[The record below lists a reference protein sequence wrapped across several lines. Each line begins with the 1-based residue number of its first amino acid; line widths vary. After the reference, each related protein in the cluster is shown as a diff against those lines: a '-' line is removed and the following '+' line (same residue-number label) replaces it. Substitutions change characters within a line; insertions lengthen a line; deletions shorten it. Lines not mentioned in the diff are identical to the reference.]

1 MRKEINN
8 ISCVGSG
15 TIGAGWVARL
25 LVNKIKVKVYDLTPF
40 QETRL
45 KIVIEN
51 TKSAYKNLF
60 PDKKIN
66 FENFEY
72 YNEISPAVENADLV
86 IESVPERLD
95 IKQEV
100 FKKIEEVCSKRT
112 IIASSTSG
120 IKPTDLQ
127 KNMQNP
133 ERLMVTHPF
142 NPVYLIPLVE
152 VVGGTKTKSNFI
164 KKVIDFLNSIN
175 MKPIFLEK
183 EIEAFVADRLL
194 EAIWR
199 ESLWL
204 IKDGI
209 CTTKQLDDI
218 VRYGFGLR
226 YAQMGVFQTYRT
238 AAGEGGMRQFLEHF
252 GPCLSLPWTKLMDVP
267 EFNKELIDLI
277 ANQSDTQANGLSVTE
292 LEQIRDKN
300 LVEIQKAL
308 EKNDYGAGKL
318 VKKAREKEV
327 P

>member
-60 PDKKIN
+60 PNKKIN

-152 VVGGTKTKSNFI
+152 VVGGTKTKGNFI
-164 KKVIDFLNSIN
+164 KKVISNHDQITRKN
-175 MKPIFLEK
+175 
-183 EIEAFVADRLL
+183 V
-194 EAIWR
+194 
-199 ESLWL
+199 ESP
-204 IKDGI
+204 KSKNGI
-209 CTTKQLDDI
+209 TQGTT
-218 VRYGFGLR
+218 
-226 YAQMGVFQTYRT
+226 
-238 AAGEGGMRQFLEHF
+238 
-252 GPCLSLPWTKLMDVP
+252 
-267 EFNKELIDLI
+267 
-277 ANQSDTQANGLSVTE
+277 
-292 LEQIRDKN
+292 
-300 LVEIQKAL
+300 
-308 EKNDYGAGKL
+308 
-318 VKKAREKEV
+318 
-327 P
+327 

>member
-1 MRKEINN
+1 MNKDINN

-40 QETRL
+40 SETRL

-51 TKSAYKNLF
+51 TKKAYKNLF
-60 PDKKIN
+60 PEKKIN

-100 FKKIEEVCSKRT
+100 FKKIEAVCSRQT

-127 KNMQNP
+127 KDMQNP

-164 KKVIDFLNSIN
+164 KKIAYKEENGSI
-175 MKPIFLEK
+175 
-183 EIEAFVADRLL
+183 
-194 EAIWR
+194 
-199 ESLWL
+199 
-204 IKDGI
+204 
-209 CTTKQLDDI
+209 
-218 VRYGFGLR
+218 
-226 YAQMGVFQTYRT
+226 
-238 AAGEGGMRQFLEHF
+238 
-252 GPCLSLPWTKLMDVP
+252 
-267 EFNKELIDLI
+267 
-277 ANQSDTQANGLSVTE
+277 
-292 LEQIRDKN
+292 
-300 LVEIQKAL
+300 
-308 EKNDYGAGKL
+308 
-318 VKKAREKEV
+318 
-327 P
+327 

>member
-60 PDKKIN
+60 PNKKIN

-112 IIASSTSG
+112 IIA
-120 IKPTDLQ
+120 
-127 KNMQNP
+127 
-133 ERLMVTHPF
+133 
-142 NPVYLIPLVE
+142 
-152 VVGGTKTKSNFI
+152 
-164 KKVIDFLNSIN
+164 
-175 MKPIFLEK
+175 
-183 EIEAFVADRLL
+183 
-194 EAIWR
+194 
-199 ESLWL
+199 
-204 IKDGI
+204 
-209 CTTKQLDDI
+209 
-218 VRYGFGLR
+218 
-226 YAQMGVFQTYRT
+226 
-238 AAGEGGMRQFLEHF
+238 
-252 GPCLSLPWTKLMDVP
+252 
-267 EFNKELIDLI
+267 
-277 ANQSDTQANGLSVTE
+277 
-292 LEQIRDKN
+292 
-300 LVEIQKAL
+300 
-308 EKNDYGAGKL
+308 
-318 VKKAREKEV
+318 
-327 P
+327 